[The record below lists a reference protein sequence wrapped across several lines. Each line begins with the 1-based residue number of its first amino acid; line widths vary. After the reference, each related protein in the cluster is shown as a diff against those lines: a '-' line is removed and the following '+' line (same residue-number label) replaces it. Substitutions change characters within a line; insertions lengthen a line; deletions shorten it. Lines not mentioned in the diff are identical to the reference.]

1 MEHKKVGQCT
11 KITCQVF
18 SLWKGKELKS
28 PLVNGFIKIS
38 KTDQGRFK
46 KDVNVGPVTFKLKL
60 DELDSKEET
69 LNLADH

>member
-1 MEHKKVGQCT
+1 M
-11 KITCQVF
+11 
-18 SLWKGKELKS
+18 KGKELKS

-38 KTDQGRFK
+38 KTDQERFR

-60 DELDSKEET
+60 DELESKEEN